1 MPVCA
6 LLSVVQD
13 DGRRGVCKK
22 RNAIRMEGI
31 SLLAGRDGSTDSS
44 KICGNT
50 PPTAS
55 APCQLGNCF
64 GYRQNRLCRDTAAGL
79 LPGIVGWSNHA
90 SIAESVLQKE
100 MPSGWK
106 AFLFGAG
113 YGNRTRLRGLGSRC
127 TTDVRTLRIN
137 LSTAPRAAVREYS
150 ASKAGS
156 VSLRIFF
163 WLCQK
168 LRCRASPPSI
178 DGKMLVI
185 EPAPGPRKPLYYRCT
200 NPAFQF
206 SGIIASFPRKSN
218 RFLPRTKNP
227 PPYLQI
233 GKILLC

>member
-22 RNAIRMEGI
+22 RNAIRMAFLCWQNTMDQQTVQKYAGI
-31 SLLAGRDGSTDSS
+31 LRRLRRLRASS
-44 KICGNT
+44 AIG
-50 PPTAS
+50 
-55 APCQLGNCF
+55 F

-185 EPAPGPRKPLYYRCT
+185 EPAS
-200 NPAFQF
+200 A
-206 SGIIASFPRKSN
+206 AWEAAV
-218 RFLPRTKNP
+218 LPMYEP
-227 PPYLQI
+227 
-233 GKILLC
+233 CV